1 MIAQYLMVDNATL
14 EQLQQASDAERTDL
28 LDAISERADTQL
40 VDIGKL
46 WDIMHF
52 VLTKQ
57 PATQPVPD
65 EPASE
70 FVVGVE
76 TFSDNEDADFIAFS
90 PWAHIVEIV
99 DALAQLN
106 FKKRLEK
113 VSMRSLREH
122 NIFPPNIWQDKKQNL
137 DKELIASYDELVA
150 FYNEAL
156 DHGNNVVVSIL

>member
-14 EQLQQASDAERTDL
+14 EQLQQAGDAERTDL
-28 LDAISERADTQL
+28 LESISARADAQL

-46 WDIMHF
+46 WDIIHF

-65 EPASE
+65 APVSE

-76 TFSDNEDADFIAFS
+76 TFSDNEDADFIAFI

-99 DALAQLN
+99 NALEPIN
-106 FKKRLEK
+106 FNKRLEK
-113 VSMRSLREH
+113 VSMKSLREH
-122 NIFPPNIWQDKKQNL
+122 NIFPPNIWQDKKENL
-137 DKELIASYDELVA
+137 DKELIASYDELLA
-150 FYNEAL
+150 FYNDAL
-156 DHGNNVVVSIL
+156 DQGNNIVVSIL

>member
-28 LDAISERADTQL
+28 LESISERADAQL

-46 WDIMHF
+46 WDIIHF

-65 EPASE
+65 EPVSE

-76 TFSDNEDADFIAFS
+76 TFSDNEDADFIAFT

-99 DALAQLN
+99 NALEPIN
-106 FKKRLEK
+106 FNKRLEK
-113 VSMRSLREH
+113 VSMKSLREQR
-122 NIFPPNIWQDKKQNL
+122 IFPPNIWQDKKENL
-137 DKELIASYDELVA
+137 DKELIASYDELLA
-150 FYNEAL
+150 FYNAAL
-156 DHGNNVVVSIL
+156 DQGNNMVISIL

>member
-1 MIAQYLMVDNATL
+1 MIAQYLMVDNANL
-14 EQLQQASDAERTDL
+14 EQLQQASDAERIKL
-28 LDAISERADTQL
+28 LDSLSERADAQW
-40 VDIGKL
+40 VDMGKL

-57 PATQPVPD
+57 SATQPVPD
-65 EPASE
+65 EPVSE

-76 TFSDNEDADFIAFS
+76 TFSDDENADFIAFV

-137 DKELIASYDELVA
+137 DKELMASYEELLA
-150 FYNEAL
+150 FYNAAL
-156 DHGNNVVVSIL
+156 DHGNNVVISIL

>member
-1 MIAQYLMVDNATL
+1 MIAQYLMVDNANL
-14 EQLQQASDAERTDL
+14 EQLQQASDAERIKL
-28 LDAISERADTQL
+28 LDSLSERADAQW
-40 VDIGKL
+40 VDMGKL

-57 PATQPVPD
+57 SATQPVPD
-65 EPASE
+65 EPVSE

-76 TFSDNEDADFIAFS
+76 TFSDDENADFIAFV

-137 DKELIASYDELVA
+137 DKELMASYEELLA

-156 DHGNNVVVSIL
+156 DHGNNVVISIL

>member
-14 EQLQQASDAERTDL
+14 EQLQQAGDAERTDL
-28 LDAISERADTQL
+28 LESISARADAQL

-46 WDIMHF
+46 WDIIHF

-65 EPASE
+65 EPVSE

-76 TFSDNEDADFIAFS
+76 TFSDNEDADFIAFI

-99 DALAQLN
+99 NALEPIN
-106 FKKRLEK
+106 FNKRLEK
-113 VSMRSLREH
+113 VSMKSLREH
-122 NIFPPNIWQDKKQNL
+122 HIFPPNIWQDKKENL
-137 DKELIASYDELVA
+137 DKELIASYDELLA
-150 FYNEAL
+150 FHNDAL
-156 DHGNNVVVSIL
+156 DQGNNIVVSIL

>member
-1 MIAQYLMVDNATL
+1 MIAQYLMVDNANL
-14 EQLQQASDAERTDL
+14 EQLQQASDAERIKL
-28 LDAISERADTQL
+28 LDSLSERADAQW
-40 VDIGKL
+40 VDMGKL

-52 VLTKQ
+52 VLTRQ
-57 PATQPVPD
+57 SATQPVPD
-65 EPASE
+65 EPVSE

-76 TFSDNEDADFIAFS
+76 TFSDDENADFIAFV

-137 DKELIASYDELVA
+137 DKELMASYEELLA
-150 FYNEAL
+150 FYNAAL
-156 DHGNNVVVSIL
+156 DHGNNVVISIL

>member
-14 EQLQQASDAERTDL
+14 EQLQQAGDAERTDL
-28 LDAISERADTQL
+28 LESISARADAQL

-46 WDIMHF
+46 WDITHF

-65 EPASE
+65 EPVSE

-76 TFSDNEDADFIAFS
+76 TFSDNEDADFIAFI

-99 DALAQLN
+99 NALEPIN
-106 FKKRLEK
+106 FNKRLEK
-113 VSMRSLREH
+113 VSMKSLREH
-122 NIFPPNIWQDKKQNL
+122 LIFPPNIWQDKKENL
-137 DKELIASYDELVA
+137 DKELIASYDELLA
-150 FYNEAL
+150 FYNDAL
-156 DHGNNVVVSIL
+156 DQGNNIVVSIL